1 LNPTEPSCE
10 QRVRYLADGTIESGD
25 QALDADLIQTLNLN
39 HARLKRNRMAFL
51 DGFRKAMERKY
62 PGLTWPEAAMMREL
76 ERLQQFDADG
86 MLQPYCQVPIYW
98 LKKRLGRLASSG
110 RA

>member
-25 QALDADLIQTLNLN
+25 QALDDDLIQTLNLN
-39 HARLKRNRMAFL
+39 HARLKRNRKAAL
-51 DGFRKAMERKY
+51 DGLVGAIHSKY
-62 PGLTWPEAAMMREL
+62 SSSSWPEAAL
-76 ERLQQFDADG
+76 ERKLAELQQFDAQG
-86 MLQPYCQVPIYW
+86 MLQEYCQVLVYW
-98 LKKRLGRLASSG
+98 LKKRLGRLAHSG